1 MLSRWENEHATS
13 LYIPSHTAVITLSA
27 ANVRRHTGRHHKN
40 SGREALWPALGAKPV
55 ILDLKRSRKRSQVVV
70 QRDSSAKQTIWWSS
84 AISRCRH
91 AAVFG
96 ARREISNDDWAR
108 PPDEKLIHCRKH
120 NGTLVS
126 SISAKLCD
134 SLPSDKTNEADVDEA
149 ELKFKTSCCLE
160 VIYIC
165 RYLWRQRH
173 CISWPVGR
181 YLPFPKFRT
190 GTKRLLEFN
199 SSERGH
205 Y

>member
-27 ANVRRHTGRHHKN
+27 ANVRQHRGRHHKN
-40 SGREALWPALGAKPV
+40 SGKEALWPSLGVKPV
-55 ILDLKRSRKRSQVVV
+55 ILYLKWSCKRSQVVV
-70 QRDSSAKQTIWWSS
+70 QWDSSAKQMIWWSS

-96 ARREISNDDWAR
+96 ACREIFNDDWAR

-120 NGTLVS
+120 NCTLVS

-134 SLPSDKTNEADVDEA
+134 SLPSNKINEADVDEA
-149 ELKFKTSCCLE
+149 ELKFKTRCCLE

-165 RYLWRQRH
+165 RYLWRQHH
-173 CISWPVGR
+173 CIIWPVWR
-181 YLPFPKFRT
+181 YLPFPKFRM
-190 GTKRLLEFN
+190 GTKWLLEFN
-199 SSERGH
+199 SSECGQ